1 MTQSQ
6 ARISAM
12 RACPAKT
19 KTRAAAM
26 TSPASDPVWLAPG
39 VGFALCENQ
48 AIVLD
53 VRADRYLRL
62 DRTTGML
69 LDALGSGEPVSSNA
83 FAMQRLHDEG
93 LITNRRSAPGLWLL
107 PGSIAAATTSPLD
120 GREGTW
126 PLSRRDLVT
135 VMDCLRARRDLAR
148 HSLISILT
156 SLPADRPCVPA
167 TDLEVEAARFD
178 RARRFA
184 PAKPRCLPDALAF
197 VRRMRRAGNA
207 VHLVFGVKVHPF
219 EAHCWAQHESTVLT
233 DPLERVLRFKPVLAI

>member
-1 MTQSQ
+1 
-6 ARISAM
+6 
-12 RACPAKT
+12 
-19 KTRAAAM
+19 M
-26 TSPASDPVWLAPG
+26 TSPVSGPVWLAPG
-39 VGFALCENQ
+39 VGFALFENQ

-69 LDALGSGEPVSSNA
+69 LAMLGRGELVSSNA
-83 FAMQRLHDEG
+83 SAMQRLHDEG
-93 LITNRRSAPGLWLL
+93 LITNRRSAPRPWLH
-107 PGSIAAATTSPLD
+107 PAGIAAPTASPLD
-120 GREGTW
+120 GREGAW
-126 PLSRRDLVT
+126 ALSRRDLVT
-135 VMDCLRARRDLAR
+135 VVDCMRARRDLAR
-148 HSLISILT
+148 RPLISVLT
-156 SLPADRPCVPA
+156 SLPGERPCAPA
-167 TDLEVEAARFD
+167 TDLEAEAARFD

-207 VHLVFGVKVHPF
+207 VHLVFGVKIHPF